1 MRKPKVGDV
10 SKWNWT
16 TWATEGYGELTEVAV
31 GKADN
36 FYEFYKVIISKSG
49 KSIGSKYFYG
59 EMAWADVNRY
69 VSDQTGWVFFDLSEG
84 GQYV

>member
-1 MRKPKVGDV
+1 MRKPRVGDV
-10 SKWNWT
+10 TKWHWT

-36 FYEFYKVIISKSG
+36 FYEFYKVLVSKNG
-49 KSIGSKYFYG
+49 KASKPNYFYG

-69 VSDQTGWVFFDLSEG
+69 VSDETGWVFFDLQEG